1 MVRFV
6 NKHGRFIMFSFVKDK
21 LLWVVDK
28 LLDPLEYLIL
38 KPLKINTN
46 TFFSYI
52 FGLLI
57 IYFTV
62 DRSCEI
68 ISLLLTGQLVNYWT
82 PIQYGLVYLCIIAG
96 YAITCGSPLNTTI
109 THPMKFFV
117 F

>member
-6 NKHGRFIMFSFVKDK
+6 NKHRRFIMIKIIKNK
-21 LLWVVDK
+21 LLWLVDK

-46 TFFSYI
+46 TFFTYI

-62 DRSCEI
+62 DRGCELF
-68 ISLLLTGQLVNYWT
+68 SLLFTGQCIDYWT
-82 PIQYGLVYLCIIAG
+82 PIQYTLV
-96 YAITCGSPLNTTI
+96 
-109 THPMKFFV
+109 
-117 F
+117 